1 MASWRHESAWLWT
14 VGRIMAA
21 LGLLWVSRRLIGRR
35 QSRAIDEYSRAIVPL
50 MAFALLWLLVYS
62 GQRSNA

>member
-21 LGLLWVSRRLIGRR
+21 FGILWVSRCLVGRR
-35 QSRAIDEYSRAIVPL
+35 QSRAIDEYGRAIVPL